1 MFTTTVKTFFVIS
14 VLFSIAILLKRFIPP
29 LRKMIIPNSILA
41 GFIGFII
48 GPNFLNLI
56 KVDVNFLGKLI
67 YHLMAIGFISLSLRK
82 IENFN

>member
-1 MFTTTVKTFFVIS
+1 
-14 VLFSIAILLKRFIPP
+14 
-29 LRKMIIPNSILA
+29 MIIPNSILA